1 MNPASSPK
9 HTTGFIF
16 RRGTASI
23 AAALAVIALF
33 GIVATSTTR
42 AAIPE
47 SELKKAGA
55 IPLTTELFD
64 KMEKFFTAV
73 KSEAAAK
80 AEIVAVM
87 KENKDTNPP
96 TTGEAWGSL
105 ISAKCPKTVEILQT
119 SGLTP
124 EECGKAGFAIEAI
137 MFADGMAPPGD
148 KDDMAKSADKTAAA
162 NAAFYRANK
171 ARAEAIYGNFGILGI
186 SLD

>member
-1 MNPASSPK
+1 MKAASSRN
-9 HTTGFIF
+9 TTSTFIS
-16 RRGTASI
+16 RLTIASI
-23 AAALAVIALF
+23 AGALTITGLGFVAAPELCAETPADQ
-33 GIVATSTTR
+33 TR
-42 AAIPE
+42 A
-47 SELKKAGA
+47 AGA

-87 KENKDTNPP
+87 RENKDTNPP

-105 ISAKCPKTVEILQT
+105 ISAKCPKTVEILEA

-148 KDDMAKSADKTAAA
+148 KDNMAKSADKTAAA
-162 NAAFYRANK
+162 NAAFYGANK

-186 SLD
+186 Q

>member
-1 MNPASSPK
+1 MNSPSSHKQNTRFIPRLAMAAMA
-9 HTTGFIF
+9 TT
-16 RRGTASI
+16 
-23 AAALAVIALF
+23 LAVVALF
-33 GIVATSTTR
+33 GFAAAPTTR

-55 IPLTTELFD
+55 ISLTTELFD
-64 KMEKFFTAV
+64 KMEKFFAGV

-80 AEIVAVM
+80 AEIVAVI

-96 TTGEAWGSL
+96 TSGEAWGSL
-105 ISAKCPKTVEILQT
+105 ISAKCPKTVEILQA

-186 SLD
+186 ET